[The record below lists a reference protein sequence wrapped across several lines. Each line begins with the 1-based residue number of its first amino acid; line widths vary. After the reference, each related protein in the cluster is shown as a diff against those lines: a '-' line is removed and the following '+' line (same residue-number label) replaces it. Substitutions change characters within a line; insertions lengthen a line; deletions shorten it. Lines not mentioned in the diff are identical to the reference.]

1 MTASYSGKKWA
12 GKWECDIQTD
22 GVRVLALAGGRG
34 HMPTFGLAQLDLLA
48 QTSTVEHAAVKQDL
62 SHHPVFS
69 ADKDPQTPQSNK
81 SISVRPVSLSEEILS

>member
-22 GVRVLALAGGRG
+22 GVRVLAQARGRG

-48 QTSTVEHAAVKQDL
+48 QTSTVEHTAVKQDL
-62 SHHPVFS
+62 SHHSVS
-69 ADKDPQTPQSNK
+69 EDKDPQTPQSAC
-81 SISVRPVSLSEEILS
+81 VRPVSLLKEILS